1 MAVEPLRV
9 SDYMSETPLTI
20 TADMPIMAAV
30 RLLVDHDISSVIVID
45 ANKTPVGILTERDC
59 IRTALQAGYFDE
71 GAGIV
76 GDYMTTD
83 ITSAGPEDSL
93 MDIAQLFADSPFRR
107 CPVVD
112 QGRLIGMISR
122 RNVLRALG
130 ETSWFAEPQSKT

>member
-9 SDYMSETPLTI
+9 SDYMSEITLTV

-30 RLLVDHDISSVIVID
+30 GLLVEHDISGVIVID
-45 ANKTPVGILTERDC
+45 ANTTPVGILTERDC

-71 GAGIV
+71 SGGIV

-83 ITSAGPEDSL
+83 ITTAGPDDSL

-107 CPVVD
+107 CPVVT
-112 QGRLIGMISR
+112 QGRLVGMISR
-122 RNVLRALG
+122 RNVLRALT
-130 ETSWFAEPQSKT
+130 EATWFPEPHPKP